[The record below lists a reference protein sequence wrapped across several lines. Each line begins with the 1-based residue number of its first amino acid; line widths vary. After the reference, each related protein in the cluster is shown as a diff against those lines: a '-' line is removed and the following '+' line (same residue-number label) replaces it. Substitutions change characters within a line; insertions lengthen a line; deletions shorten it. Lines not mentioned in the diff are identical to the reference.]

1 MLGIAAVKY
10 VGLGLVLLG
19 YAAAFR
25 DVNVMF
31 NEFSDFIANNTT
43 GGADIFV
50 VWMSDLA
57 NAFNTSGFEKLFELI
72 AGGVAGLI
80 GALFVLV
87 VVAALG
93 AFAVRIN
100 MTQQHDA
107 DLDLQQLRAEAGLN
121 SGVEYAATR
130 LLAPG
135 ANCGNLANLNVGGYA
150 VTFNASLG
158 TVTPGG
164 GKSAL
169 PVRRAMF
176 LASQKKRRFRS
187 LIVLSRPV
195 SKA

>member
-1 MLGIAAVKY
+1 MNAASH
-10 VGLGLVLLG
+10 GQ
-19 YAAAFR
+19 R
-25 DVNVMF
+25 
-31 NEFSDFIANNTT
+31 
-43 GGADIFV
+43 
-50 VWMSDLA
+50 
-57 NAFNTSGFEKLFELI
+57 GF
-72 AGGVAGLI
+72 ALI

-150 VTFNASLG
+150 VTFNACARVQYVVNSATVNVY
-158 TVTPGG
+158 TVTLTSSRGVYGTPE
-164 GKSAL
+164 
-169 PVRRAMF
+169 F
-176 LASQKKRRFRS
+176 LARTATVRVSSQ
-187 LIVLSRPV
+187 
-195 SKA
+195 